1 MDSDKEEDSKK
12 KIICMNL
19 HCPRY
24 LSKNAICE
32 HESASDSSDVEE
44 GQEECALEDLKEI
57 LDKSTEEVLSQNK
70 RKSENNLLDSPD
82 TKDPTKKSLVI
93 SPKRRKLLEEEDTQ
107 SNIIKTEL
115 EASKGDIIFGIVSD
129 NAKEIKEILFSVE
142 EQLKKL
148 DGRLVKLLA
157 FQRLQQLMDAANA
170 DLDDSIA
177 EIITRSID
185 KSSLSRYGF
194 KHVALP
200 SELLTRSE
208 VRTAFLNSIM
218 CHLLILFYQRFNI
231 GRMEGRF

>member
-24 LSKNAICE
+24 LSNNSVCE
-32 HESASDSSDVEE
+32 HDSASDSSDVEE
-44 GQEECALEDLKEI
+44 QEECALEDLKEI
-57 LDKSTEEVLSQNK
+57 LDKSTEEVLTQNK
-70 RKSENNLLDSPD
+70 RKSENDLLDSPD
-82 TKDPTKKSLVI
+82 TKESSKKSLVI
-93 SPKRRKLLEEEDTQ
+93 SPKRRKLIEEEEEETQ
-107 SNIIKTEL
+107 SNIIKAEL
-115 EASKGDIIFGIVSD
+115 NTSKSDIIFGIVTD

-194 KHVALP
+194 KYVALP
-200 SELLTRSE
+200 SELLSRSE
-208 VRTAFLNSIM
+208 VRTGFFNSTCSTYTITII
-218 CHLLILFYQRFNI
+218 LLLSIN
-231 GRMEGRF
+231 

>member
-1 MDSDKEEDSKK
+1 
-12 KIICMNL
+12 MNL

-24 LSKNAICE
+24 LSNNSVCD
-32 HESASDSSDVEE
+32 HDSASDSSDVDDE
-44 GQEECALEDLKEI
+44 QEECALEDLKEI

-70 RKSENNLLDSPD
+70 RKSESDLLDSPD

-93 SPKRRKLLEEEDTQ
+93 SPKRRKLIEEEEDTQ
-107 SNIIKTEL
+107 SNIIRTEL
-115 EASKGDIIFGIVSD
+115 ESKSNIIYGIVTD

-142 EQLKKL
+142 EQLKNL

-177 EIITRSID
+177 EIISRSID
-185 KSSLSRYGF
+185 KSTLSRYGF

-200 SELLTRSE
+200 SQLLSRTE
-208 VRTAFLNSIM
+208 VCTAFLNSPPMLLLYYCRPNGVM
-218 CHLLILFYQRFNI
+218 CIVKMYTMWSVVYIHKIQ
-231 GRMEGRF
+231 